1 LLDLN
6 TSLKYLYGN
15 PYNYYKF
22 VDENIHPLHTLDQG
36 NNYLQQW
43 QQTKQ
48 AQQLVEITKEV

>member
-6 TSLKYLYGN
+6 TSLKYLYGK

-22 VDENIHPLHTLDQG
+22 VDENIHPLHTLDQSI
-36 NNYLQQW
+36 NCLQQW

-48 AQQLVEITKEV
+48 AQELVEIPK